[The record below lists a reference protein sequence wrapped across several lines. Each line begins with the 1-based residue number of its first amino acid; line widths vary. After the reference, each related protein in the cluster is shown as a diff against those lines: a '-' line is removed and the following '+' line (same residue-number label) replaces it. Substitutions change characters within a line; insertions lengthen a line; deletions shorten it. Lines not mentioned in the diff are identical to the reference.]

1 LVVLT
6 RSVELAVPP
15 ATLTVDGLSETDIP
29 EGDTVEV
36 RETDPANPLIALV
49 TKVELPDVPAK
60 RERLDGL
67 VETEKSSVDNFHP
80 VTGWISQCPEAP
92 LEQEVAGLV
101 PQSKYAKPWIS
112 NKVTG
117 ELLTAIL
124 GGAHPGVAFQS

>member
-29 EGDTVEV
+29 DGDTVEV

-49 TKVELPDVPAK
+49 TTVELLDVPAK
-60 RERLDGL
+60 TDRLDGF

-80 VTGWISQCPEAP
+80 VTG
-92 LEQEVAGLV
+92 
-101 PQSKYAKPWIS
+101 
-112 NKVTG
+112 
-117 ELLTAIL
+117 
-124 GGAHPGVAFQS
+124 